1 MTFDV
6 EREEMRQ
13 RIADLVQCE
22 HQKCQ
27 LEAES
32 ISIKKELEYLRTKI
46 QEKEADVEAAAADA
60 TAWHAKEAELL
71 SYTQQLT
78 DKLVAV
84 QSEAMA
90 TANKAQLLEAEH
102 QPLAQRNKQLETR
115 LAETQK
121 ELETEKTARQQEMQ
135 LLSRKARKFLVK
147 FTHRVAL
154 PQHFVY
160 DNSEEK
166 MYRYR
171 YLKITKI

>member
-1 MTFDV
+1 MSQALTFDV

-32 ISIKKELEYLRTKI
+32 ESIKKELEYLRNKV
-46 QEKEADVEAAAADA
+46 QEKDAEVEAAAADA
-60 TAWHAKEAELL
+60 TAWHSKEVELL
-71 SYTQQLT
+71 GYTQQLT

-115 LAETQK
+115 LADTQK
-121 ELETEKTARQQEMQ
+121 ELETEKVAHQQEVQ
-135 LLSRKARKFLVK
+135 LLTRKVR
-147 FTHRVAL
+147 T
-154 PQHFVY
+154 
-160 DNSEEK
+160 
-166 MYRYR
+166 
-171 YLKITKI
+171 I